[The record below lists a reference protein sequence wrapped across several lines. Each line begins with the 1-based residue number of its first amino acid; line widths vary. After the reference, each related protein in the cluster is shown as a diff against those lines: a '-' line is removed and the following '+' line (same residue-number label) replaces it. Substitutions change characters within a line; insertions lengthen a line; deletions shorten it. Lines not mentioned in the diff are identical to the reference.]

1 MTGKIIAS
9 IEAQWVRRAKTQ
21 QLKYGSLAYKKLEWE
36 FFTGAMS
43 ALVAIAQNTPKD
55 FETMPVK
62 TKEDSAMVPTWIIG
76 VMRGEPIISKEN
88 FNK

>member
-1 MTGKIIAS
+1 
-9 IEAQWVRRAKTQ
+9 
-21 QLKYGSLAYKKLEWE
+21 
-36 FFTGAMS
+36 MS